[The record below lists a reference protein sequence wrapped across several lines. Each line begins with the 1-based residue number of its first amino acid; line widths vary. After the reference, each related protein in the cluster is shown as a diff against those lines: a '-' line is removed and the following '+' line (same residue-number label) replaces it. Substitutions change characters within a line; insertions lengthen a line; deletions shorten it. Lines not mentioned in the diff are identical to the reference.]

1 MVGIV
6 SIVVILLAVI
16 LLFKILSIPM
26 KIISKLFI
34 NGIAG
39 LIVLFLINMIAGWLS
54 ISMYIPVNITTVLI
68 AGFLGLPGVIFLIIF
83 LTI

>member
-39 LIVLFLINMIAGWLS
+39 LIVLFLINMIAEWLS

>member
-1 MVGIV
+1 MVGMI
-6 SIVVILLAVI
+6 SIVGILLAVI

-39 LIVLFLINMIAGWLS
+39 LIVLFLINLIAGWLS

-83 LTI
+83 LAI

>member
-1 MVGIV
+1 MVGMI

-39 LIVLFLINMIAGWLS
+39 LIVLFLINLIAGWLS

-83 LTI
+83 LAI